1 MFKYVVFK
9 WIWTSLSL
17 SLEHDKILL
26 YQVRKYC
33 NNNLF
38 KVTKNWT
45 LFFMKM
51 SNLHYKQFYVTV
63 TVIAN

>member
-26 YQVRKYC
+26 YQVRKYS

-45 LFFMKM
+45 LFFYE
-51 SNLHYKQFYVTV
+51 NE
-63 TVIAN
+63 